1 MRKILLILTMIFAMS
16 IQISEAAETPIVAV
30 MDLGTH
36 PGAVPIDINILNAGR
51 VASDYTVEKLLDDN
65 QFIVMERTIIDEQ
78 LEEENIKYEGIIDP
92 DTAQRI
98 GKMLGAKYLIYGNVN
113 DVTLSDVGTQV
124 LTSGVTVCTVGSH
137 VILRMMDVDT
147 GAIVSMSKGE
157 GKSKSSFTNVG
168 SPMYMITVGT
178 KTVTQDSV
186 HNAIQKAAYQATEIL
201 VDRMLNGVSKS
212 NDKSKDKSKRKK
224 S

>member
-78 LEEENIKYEGIIDP
+78 LEEENLKYEGIIDP

-157 GKSKSSFTNVG
+157 GKSKSSFTQVG

>member
-1 MRKILLILTMIFAMS
+1 MKKILLILSIIFAFS
-16 IQISEAAETPIVAV
+16 IQISEAAENPIVAV

-78 LEEENIKYEGIIDP
+78 LESENLKYEGIIDP

-137 VILRMMDVDT
+137 VILRMMDVET

-157 GKSKSSFTNVG
+157 GKSKSSFTQIG

-201 VDRMLNGVSKS
+201 VDRMLNGVS
-212 NDKSKDKSKRKK
+212 NSKDKSKRKK

>member
-1 MRKILLILTMIFAMS
+1 M
-16 IQISEAAETPIVAV
+16 
-30 MDLGTH
+30 
-36 PGAVPIDINILNAGR
+36 
-51 VASDYTVEKLLDDN
+51 
-65 QFIVMERTIIDEQ
+65 
-78 LEEENIKYEGIIDP
+78 
-92 DTAQRI
+92 
-98 GKMLGAKYLIYGNVN
+98 
-113 DVTLSDVGTQV
+113 
-124 LTSGVTVCTVGSH
+124 
-137 VILRMMDVDT
+137 ILRMMDVDT

-157 GKSKSSFTNVG
+157 GKSKSSFTQIG

>member
-51 VASDYTVEKLLDDN
+51 VASDYTVEKLLDEN
-65 QFIVMERTIIDEQ
+65 EFIVMERSIIDEQ
-78 LEEENIKYEGIIDP
+78 LESENLKYEGIIDP

-137 VILRMMDVDT
+137 VILRMMDVET

-157 GKSKSSFTNVG
+157 GKSKSSFTQIG

>member
-1 MRKILLILTMIFAMS
+1 MKKILLILTMIFAMS
-16 IQISEAAETPIVAV
+16 IQLSEAAETPIVAV

-78 LEEENIKYEGIIDP
+78 LEEENLKYEGIIDP

-137 VILRMMDVDT
+137 VILRMMDVET

>member
-78 LEEENIKYEGIIDP
+78 LEEENLKYEGIIDP

-137 VILRMMDVDT
+137 VILRMMDVET

-157 GKSKSSFTNVG
+157 GKSKSSFTQIG

>member
-78 LEEENIKYEGIIDP
+78 LEEENLKYEGIIDP

-157 GKSKSSFTNVG
+157 GKSKSSFTQIG

>member
-36 PGAVPIDINILNAGR
+36 PGAVPIDINILNSGR

-78 LEEENIKYEGIIDP
+78 LEEENLKYEGIIDP

-157 GKSKSSFTNVG
+157 GKSKSSFTQIG